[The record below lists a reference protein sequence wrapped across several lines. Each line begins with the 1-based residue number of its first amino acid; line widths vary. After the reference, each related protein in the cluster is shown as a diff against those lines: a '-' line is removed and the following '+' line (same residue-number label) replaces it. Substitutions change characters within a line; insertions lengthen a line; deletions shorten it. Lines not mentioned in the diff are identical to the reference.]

1 MKKLII
7 AFSILAFFSFDSF
20 SQKKIMQVTT
30 VESIIPGG
38 LGRSKMII
46 TNEDGTQMEKPME
59 NFYSMVGINF
69 GNIKSN
75 ELAILDEL
83 KKWIAE
89 GWELKFTTTGVQSP
103 AQGGG
108 SQGIYMTRYIFMK

>member
-1 MKKLII
+1 MKKLLVTLSLI
-7 AFSILAFFSFDSF
+7 ALFSFESF
-20 SQKKIMQVTT
+20 CQSKIMQITT

-46 TNEDGTQMEKPME
+46 TKEDGTQLEVAME

-89 GWELKFTTTGVQSP
+89 GWELKFTTSGVQSP
-103 AQGGG
+103 AQGGS
-108 SQGIYMTRYIFMK
+108 SQGIYMTRYILMK